1 MKTNFVSLFPAGK
14 TPFKV
19 ALAVADD
26 SSTDPFERIGR
37 QTLWSRRVRAGVVSS
52 AGAIIDECVLHL
64 PAENIGD
71 SSGGE
76 VDRQWATVFE
86 MFLAARGGGAE
97 GYFPELIV
105 PGKKDVGILPPLVY
119 CSVPR
124 AFFSFPCQDC
134 FEPLQTCRDDAF
146 LAKWGLPIYS
156 TSPVRVLACPKCCA
170 GASPPT
176 VVDPRPNSSSLES
189 KARVLKTS
197 DYLDEVSARLAE
209 EKLPKGS
216 RSFNCSRCPEQD
228 QCWGWSKEKGDSFE
242 IEGLE
247 VVGSASQGPR
257 WRVFTTH
264 SVPFLL
270 TRPAM
275 IPLESFIRQ
284 ISSEAVRTAEGEAP
298 EGQESLLFSSDGS
311 GMDAVEILTLRL
323 TAFGQAVR
331 AVKEYHRIF
340 ERAHLDIRA
349 ESLVVATEKPAFGL
363 PALWNFDVRLEAT
376 TAVDSLDLGHGI
388 SVIQPPRDPVAPFFS
403 HSVKEFL
410 LTGHRVGELK
420 VERFTADS
428 EGTWRM
434 EGHLVDPRGVYPRP
448 GSKDWIKLQW
458 VEDPCG
464 LGVLEG
470 PARVDPRTGDAAS
483 HKGVFVTTE
492 PLPITKTAVEK
503 VKKAGDLVL
512 PNVTYRVYPQF
523 GPKDDLHSLGMLM
536 FLCVLVNDTQ
546 DLGLVTDDLG
556 LLGLDDHGRKSWT
569 ERAREQMA
577 QHPDTW
583 GPNAVLFDAV
593 DRSGGRPNAIPE
605 DLWIEILTLGL
616 RMVAA
621 APDLGVENESGPAL
635 FGNVEAEVAGI
646 LRRLRA
652 ILFDRQ
658 PLNLEIQTVISELLS
673 TVEKD

>member
-1 MKTNFVSLFPAGK
+1 MKTHFVSLFPPGK

-26 SSTDPFERIGR
+26 SSRDPFERVGR
-37 QTLWSRRVRAGVVSS
+37 QTLWSRRIRAGVVSTT
-52 AGAIIDECVLHL
+52 GAVLDECVLHL

-71 SSGGE
+71 SSGGDL
-76 VDRQWATVFE
+76 DRRWVTMHQ
-86 MFLAARGGGAE
+86 MLLAARSGGAE
-97 GYFPELIV
+97 GHFPELIV
-105 PGKKDVGILPPLVY
+105 PGEKDVGNLPQLVY

-124 AFFSFPCQDC
+124 TFFSLPCPGC
-134 FEPLQTCRDDAF
+134 FEALQTCRDDAF

-156 TSPVRVLACPKCCA
+156 TSSIRVLACPKCSA
-170 GASPPT
+170 GESPPT
-176 VVDPRPNSSSLES
+176 IVDPRPDSSLLES

-197 DYLDEVSARLAE
+197 EYLDEVSKKLAE
-209 EKLPKGS
+209 KKLPKGL
-216 RSFNCSRCPEQD
+216 RSFCCSRCPEQD
-228 QCWGWSKEKGDSFE
+228 QCWGWSEKEGQSFE

-275 IPLESFIRQ
+275 IPLELFIRH
-284 ISSEAVRTAEGEAP
+284 IGSEAARTAEGGGP

-331 AVKEYHRIF
+331 TVWEYHRKF
-340 ERAHLDIRA
+340 ERAHLDISS
-349 ESLVVATEKPAFGL
+349 ESLAVATEKPAFGL
-363 PALWNFDVRLEAT
+363 PALWNFSVRLEAT
-376 TAVDSLDLGHGI
+376 SAVDSLDLGNEI
-388 SVIQPPRDPVAPFFS
+388 SVTLPPGDPVAPFFS
-403 HSVKEFL
+403 PTVREFL

-420 VERFTADS
+420 VEHLTAAS
-428 EGTWRM
+428 EGMWRI

-448 GSKDWIKLQW
+448 GPEDWVKLQW
-458 VEDPCG
+458 AEDPCG

-470 PARVDPRTGDAAS
+470 AARVDPRTGDTAGR
-483 HKGVFVTTE
+483 KRILVTTE
-492 PLPITKTAVEK
+492 PLPIAESAVEK
-503 VKKAGDLVL
+503 VKKAGGVVL
-512 PNVTYRVYPQF
+512 PSVTYRVYPHF
-523 GPKDDLHSLGMLM
+523 GPKDDLYSLGMLM

-556 LLGLDDHGRKSWT
+556 LLGLDDHGKQRWT
-569 ERAREQMA
+569 DRAREQTA
-577 QHPDTW
+577 RHPDTW
-583 GPNAVLFDAV
+583 GPNAVLFDAG
-593 DRSGGRPNAIPE
+593 DRSAGRPNAIPE
-605 DLWIEILTLGL
+605 DLWIEILALGL

-621 APDLGVENESGPAL
+621 APNLYVENESGPAL
-635 FGNVEAEVAGI
+635 FGNIEAEVAGI

-673 TVEKD
+673 KVEKD

>member
-1 MKTNFVSLFPAGK
+1 MKTHFVSVFPAGK

-19 ALAVADD
+19 ALAVVDD

-37 QTLWSRRVRAGVVSS
+37 QTLWSRRIRAGVVSS
-52 AGAIIDECVLHL
+52 AGAVIGECVLHL

-71 SSGGE
+71 STGGE
-76 VDRQWATVFE
+76 LDRHWETVFQ
-86 MFLAARGGGAE
+86 MFLAARSGGAE
-97 GYFPELIV
+97 GHFPELIV
-105 PGKKDVGILPPLVY
+105 PGEKDGGILPPLVY
-119 CSVPR
+119 CSVPK
-124 AFFSFPCQDC
+124 AFFSLPCQVC

-156 TSPVRVLACPKCCA
+156 ASPVRVLACPKCCA
-170 GASPPT
+170 GESPPT
-176 VVDPRPNSSSLES
+176 VVDPRPDAALLES

-197 DYLDEVSARLAE
+197 DYLDEVSERLGE

-216 RSFNCSRCPEQD
+216 RGFLCSRCPEKD
-228 QCWGWSKEKGDSFE
+228 QCWGWSKETSDSFE

-247 VVGSASQGPR
+247 VVGSASLGPR

-275 IPLESFIRQ
+275 IPLEAFIRQ
-284 ISSEAVRTAEGEAP
+284 ISSEAARTAEAEAP
-298 EGQESLLFSSDGS
+298 GGQESLLFSSDGS

-331 AVKEYHRIF
+331 AVREFHRIF
-340 ERAHLDIRA
+340 ERVHLDISS

-363 PALWNFDVRLEAT
+363 PALWNFSVRLEAT

-388 SVIQPPRDPVAPFFS
+388 SVTQPPNDPVAPFFS
-403 HSVKEFL
+403 PTVKEVL

-428 EGTWRM
+428 DGMWRM

-448 GSKDWIKLQW
+448 GPEDWVKLQW

-470 PARVDPRTGDAAS
+470 VARVDPRAGNGGG

-492 PLPITKTAVEK
+492 PLPISKTAVEK
-503 VKKAGDLVL
+503 VKKAGGVVL
-512 PNVTYRVYPQF
+512 PNVTYRVFPHF

-546 DLGLVTDDLG
+546 DLGLVSDDLG
-556 LLGLDDHGRKSWT
+556 LMRLDDRGGKSWT
-569 ERAREQMA
+569 ERAKEQMA
-577 QHPDTW
+577 QHPETW
-583 GPNAVLFDAV
+583 GPNAVLFDGV
-593 DRSGGRPNAIPE
+593 DRSAGRPNAIPE
-605 DLWIEILTLGL
+605 DLWIEILALGL
-616 RMVAA
+616 RIVAA
-621 APDLGVENESGPAL
+621 APDFDVENESGPVL
-635 FGNVEAEVAGI
+635 FGNIEAEVAGI

>member
-1 MKTNFVSLFPAGK
+1 MKTKFVSLFPAGK

-26 SSTDPFERIGR
+26 SSTDPFERVGR
-37 QTLWSRRVRAGVVSS
+37 QTLSSRRVRAGVVSS
-52 AGAIIDECVLHL
+52 AGAVVDECVLHV

-76 VDRQWATVFE
+76 LDRHWETIYQ
-86 MFLAARGGGAE
+86 MFLAARSGGAE
-97 GYFPELIV
+97 GHFPELIV
-105 PGKKDVGILPPLVY
+105 PGEKDVGILPPLVY

-124 AFFSFPCQDC
+124 AFFSFPCQGC
-134 FEPLQTCRDDAF
+134 FESLQTCRDDAF
-146 LAKWGLPIYS
+146 LAKWDLPLYS
-156 TSPVRVLACPKCCA
+156 SSPIRILACPKCCV
-170 GASPPT
+170 GESPPT
-176 VVDPRPNSSSLES
+176 VVDPRPGSSSLES
-189 KARVLKTS
+189 KARVLRTS
-197 DYLDEVSARLAE
+197 DYLDEVSERLME
-209 EKLPKGS
+209 KKLPKGS
-216 RSFNCSRCPEQD
+216 RSFVCAKCPEQD

-270 TRPAM
+270 TRPTM

-284 ISSEAVRTAEGEAP
+284 ISSEAARAVEDEIPKAR
-298 EGQESLLFSSDGS
+298 ESLLFASDGS

-340 ERAHLDIRA
+340 ERAHLDISS
-349 ESLVVATEKPAFGL
+349 ESLVVATEKPVFGL
-363 PALWNFDVRLEAT
+363 PALWNFGVRLNAT
-376 TAVDSLDLGHGI
+376 SAVDSLDLGHGI
-388 SVIQPPRDPVAPFFS
+388 SVTQPPREPIAPFFS
-403 HSVKEFL
+403 PSVKEFL

-420 VERFTADS
+420 VERFSAESDDM
-428 EGTWRM
+428 WRM
-434 EGHLVDPRGVYPRP
+434 EGHLIDPRGVYPRP
-448 GSKDWIKLQW
+448 GSEDWVKLQW

-464 LGVLEG
+464 LGILGGV
-470 PARVDPRTGDAAS
+470 ARADPRTGNAAA

-492 PLPITKTAVEK
+492 PLSITKTAVEK
-503 VKKAGDLVL
+503 VKKAGSVVL

-523 GPKDDLHSLGMLM
+523 GPKDDLYSLGMLM

-546 DLGLVTDDLG
+546 DLGFVTDDLG
-556 LLGLDDHGRKSWT
+556 LLGIGEHGRQSWT
-569 ERAREQMA
+569 DRVREQMA
-577 QHPDTW
+577 RHPDTW

-593 DRSGGRPNAIPE
+593 DRSAGRPNAIPE
-605 DLWIEILTLGL
+605 DLWVEVLALGL
-616 RMVAA
+616 RIVAA
-621 APDLGVENESGPAL
+621 APDLDAENESGPAL

-646 LRRLRA
+646 LLRLRA
-652 ILFDRQ
+652 LLFDRQ